1 LLKSVPLLVL
11 NELSDEPHN
20 AYIKCF
26 ASRMKEKK
34 AAFRMLKRQNT
45 GSFSLKLLWL
55 LQGLWNHWF
64 SKGGD
69 PMKHELTPEQVIEMG
84 KMWGDVYLSTL
95 NPEERLRGLG
105 PEELLKALL
114 KRLSPGQIE
123 ACLRKL
129 EQETENDAR

>member
-1 LLKSVPLLVL
+1 MLKPVSLLVL
-11 NELSDEPHN
+11 NELSDRPHN

-34 AAFRMLKRQNT
+34 AAFRMLKRQNI

-55 LQGLWNHWF
+55 FQGLWNHWF

-69 PMKHELTPEQVIEMG
+69 LMNQELTPEQVIEMG

-95 NPEERLRGLG
+95 NPEELLKKFGPEKVLEKFSPEERLRGLSVK
-105 PEELLKALL
+105 E
-114 KRLSPGQIE
+114 IE
-123 ACLRKL
+123 NYLRKIKK
-129 EQETENDAR
+129 QQ